1 MTYPV
6 RKTLTNRQW
15 KIVIDVIK
23 DAIFELDTYIKKAS
37 CSDNANINCDRYI
50 GSLKESKAKYEEILT
65 ELE

>member
-6 RKTLTNRQW
+6 RKTLNNRQW
-15 KIVIDVIK
+15 KTVIDVIK

-37 CSDNANINCDRYI
+37 CSENANINCDRYI
-50 GSLKESKAKYEEILT
+50 GSLKESKAEYEEILT